1 MAKRVGTNR
10 FLWQGIALFV
20 VSVALLVSAGLLFDL
35 TKNSGHPVTLFLL
48 ALFSLG
54 MATVAMFASV
64 ISFGEHVDEL
74 EVRAR
79 SFDQE
84 MNDARREF
92 EAEKAEFEVEVRA
105 FEDRVRAFEDKDAR
119 YRTPGLWT
127 VETRTDPNGVRHRT
141 FRR

>member
-20 VSVALLVSAGLLFDL
+20 VSVALLVSAGLLFDRMSSL
-35 TKNSGHPVTLFLL
+35 GYPVTFVLL
-48 ALFSLG
+48 ALFSLV
-54 MATVAMFASV
+54 MSVVAMIVSA
-64 ISFGEHVDEL
+64 ISFGEHVDKL